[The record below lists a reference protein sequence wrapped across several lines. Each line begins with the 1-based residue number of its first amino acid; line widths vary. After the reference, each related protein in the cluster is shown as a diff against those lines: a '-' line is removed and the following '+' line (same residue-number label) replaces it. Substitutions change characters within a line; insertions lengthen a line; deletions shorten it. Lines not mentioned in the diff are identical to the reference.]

1 MAACKLGALPFHLY
15 VPTLLLLPGRT
26 LLPCFVQQAVA
37 YASYVTTNHWL
48 YNFTRIATLL
58 VGGASALSGA
68 ARAGFFLYRKRVGEF

>member
-1 MAACKLGALPFHLY
+1 M
-15 VPTLLLLPGRT
+15 
-26 LLPCFVQQAVA
+26 A

-68 ARAGFFLYRKRVGEF
+68 ITPEQLTTFVLCELSGAPWGGREREEDVLCERGPKP